1 MSNRVTARQCTRLS
15 DNRTIITTQT
25 KKISEF
31 PKYPEEKKKKK
42 KKKKKNNKARK
53 KNIQVRKY
61 LRSKNKVQK

>member
-31 PKYPEEKKKKK
+31 PKYPEEKIQKKKK
-42 KKKKKNNKARK
+42 KKKQQSEKK
-53 KNIQVRKY
+53 KY
-61 LRSKNKVQK
+61 SGSKISKV